1 MSRVSAALLWLEMN
15 IALNDRQGE
24 QTRPSQSGCLTAP
37 CRGEKGYPSPK
48 PREDAHD
55 VVAVG
60 MLRNVEHYCCHFL
73 CHDREFIKNALPSK
87 PKLRYGVLKIKVAA
101 KSPTRF
107 PLKADED
114 TKL

>member
-1 MSRVSAALLWLEMN
+1 MN
-15 IALNDRQGE
+15 IALNDRQGS
-24 QTRPSQSGCLTAP
+24 RRDLLRAAALPLP

-87 PKLRYGVLKIKVAA
+87 TKTAVWRSKDKGRGEIP
-101 KSPTRF
+101 
-107 PLKADED
+107 D
-114 TKL
+114 TFSAQGR